1 MDTAFILISII
12 PGKEYE
18 VYQKISSLNG
28 ITEVHPLL
36 GEYDMIAKLTV
47 NGDIGKYIIDNIR
60 TIAGVIDTKTLME
73 IKL

>member
-18 VYQKISSLNG
+18 VYQKISSLKG

-36 GEYDMIAKLTV
+36 GEYDMIAKLAV
-47 NGDIGKYIIDNIR
+47 YEDIGKYVIDNIR
-60 TIAGVIDTKTLME
+60 TIPGVIDTKTLIE